1 MFSKITKSNHPKYF
15 TDSRKI
21 RILIS
26 LHDLFFFFRKKPLYP
41 PEKVTSILVCNWAS
55 FGDVFLSTA
64 ILAPLKKKWPDV
76 RIDFLTSPASKIV
89 IENHPL
95 INKIYTTINWKPQ
108 NSDFS
113 LLCRLGIFLKHLI
126 TSNAPLL
133 KEINVNQYDLAI
145 DLNPFFPNCCYS
157 LLRKTNIPYLL
168 EFSSAG
174 CYSPFSC
181 AIDFPEKLGYLPKM
195 YSFLLQ
201 KLNIPPSPLKPSL
214 SFLETSP
221 LKNYIVLHMG
231 TKEIQKE
238 WPISQWKILAHKLSC
253 KKFTL
258 VFTGKGERE
267 QKAIQ
272 EISSSL
278 PNTINLCD
286 ELNWNEFVS
295 VLKEARAIISVDTVT
310 IHLAAAFDIPIL
322 GLYFATKHIELWMP
336 DYGKTHFLVQA
347 TPHIYLSNPSF
358 LKDRSDVTVL
368 GSITPH
374 DVYSCFKN
382 LCSLSSAI
390 S

>member
-1 MFSKITKSNHPKYF
+1 M
-15 TDSRKI
+15 
-21 RILIS
+21 S
-26 LHDLFFFFRKKPLYP
+26 LHDLFFFFRKKPLRP
-41 PEKVTSILVCNWAS
+41 PEKVTSILICNWAS

-64 ILAPLKKKWPDV
+64 ILPPLKKKWPDI

-95 INKIYTTINWKPQ
+95 INKIYTSINWKPQ
-108 NSDFS
+108 NSALP
-113 LLCRLGIFLKHLI
+113 LLFRLAVFLKHLI
-126 TSNAPLL
+126 TSDKALL
-133 KEINVNQYDLAI
+133 KEINANQYDLAI

-195 YSFLLQ
+195 YSCLLQ
-201 KLNIPPSPLKPSL
+201 KLNIPPSPLKPCIA
-214 SFLETSP
+214 FLETSP
-221 LKNYIVLHMG
+221 LKNYIVLHIG
-231 TKEIQKE
+231 TKETQKE
-238 WPISQWKILAHKLSC
+238 WPISQWKTLAQKLSC
-253 KKFTL
+253 EEFTL

-267 QKAIQ
+267 QKAIK

-286 ELNWNEFVS
+286 KLNWNEFAS
-295 VLKEARAIISVDTVT
+295 VLKGAEAIISVDTVT
-310 IHLAAAFDIPIL
+310 VHLAAAFDAPII

-336 DYGKTHFLVQA
+336 DYGKAHFLVQE
-347 TPHIYLSNPSF
+347 TPNLYLSNPSF
-358 LKDRSDVTVL
+358 FQDRPDVTVL
-368 GSITPH
+368 DNITPH
-374 DVYSCFKN
+374 DVYSCLKN
-382 LCSLSSAI
+382 LCSLSFAI